1 MIYPECAAR
10 MQYHF
15 LKPSPG
21 QQERVQKCVR
31 LVKAGDMKT
40 AGEVMRDVVGELWR
54 ERDVPVTMGCTE
66 LPLAYEASGL
76 PLERQVSSLKAL
88 SDKCISVLYGL

>member
-1 MIYPECAAR
+1 M
-10 MQYHF
+10 
-15 LKPSPG
+15 KPSEE
-21 QQERVQKCVR
+21 QQGKIQSCIRY
-31 LVKAGDMKT
+31 VKSGEMKT
-40 AGEVMRDVVGELWR
+40 AGDIMRGVVNELWR

-88 SDKCISVLYGL
+88 SDACIKFLYEL